1 MLELH
6 AIATKKTEES
16 GEFAV
21 AMTEREKLRFLSDLY
36 LSAKEISVYTIWFDI
51 NAEMSDCSRS
61 EDRKSIHDGIRDGC
75 GFVRLNRDVVGVMDE
90 WILGQLRL
98 FAAHSLEAND
108 EQAYVTFNLLHVA
121 ALFLLGK
128 PADAI
133 IDDLLNSVLV
143 QKFLRRGKVKVDKET
158 GESTVVVMHLAC
170 ACVIPNTI
178 SPQIINL

>member
-6 AIATKKTEES
+6 AIATKKMKES
-16 GEFAV
+16 AEFAV
-21 AMTEREKLRFLSDLY
+21 AMTEREKLRFLSDLKASD
-36 LSAKEISVYTIWFDI
+36 LLDMYTMWFHI

-108 EQAYVTFNLLHVA
+108 EQAYVTFNLCYVA